1 MTMTNPLIIIGAIL
15 LLVVKPACL
24 AFQQPPLS
32 CCTSSTDVT
41 SLVSRQTPKYRNS
54 IGSRTTTLARASSSS
69 SSFED
74 NNDDEEGYEIRRDAS
89 VDSRRRRQSTSLRV
103 ETTFGA
109 ENVPVEQRPS
119 NEYLN
124 LIQQPTF
131 AWASQES
138 GDGGLVLRL
147 AVTYIALF
155 VLV

>member
-1 MTMTNPLIIIGAIL
+1 MTNPLIIIGVSL

-24 AFQQPPLS
+24 AFQRTPLS
-32 CCTSSTDVT
+32 CCKSITDAT

-54 IGSRTTTLARASSSS
+54 IGSRTITLARASSSS
-69 SSFED
+69 FKD
-74 NNDDEEGYEIRRDAS
+74 NDDDEEGYEIRSDTS
-89 VDSRRRRQSTSLRV
+89 VDSRGPRQSTSPRA

-147 AVTYIALF
+147 MVTYIAFF

>member
-1 MTMTNPLIIIGAIL
+1 MTTNPLIIIGASL
-15 LLVVKPACL
+15 LLVIKPACL
-24 AFQQPPLS
+24 AFQQTPLS
-32 CCTSSTDVT
+32 CCCCKSNAKVT
-41 SLVSRQTPKYRNS
+41 RQTPKYRPNS
-54 IGSRTTTLARASSSS
+54 IGSRTITLARGASS

-74 NNDDEEGYEIRRDAS
+74 NDNDEDGYEIRRD
-89 VDSRRRRQSTSLRV
+89 TSLRI

-109 ENVPVEQRPS
+109 ENVPVDQRPS

-147 AVTYIALF
+147 AGTYIAFF

>member
-1 MTMTNPLIIIGAIL
+1 MVNPD
-15 LLVVKPACL
+15 CL
-24 AFQQPPLS
+24 AFQLTPPLLLPFSKS
-32 CCTSSTDVT
+32 CTDAA
-41 SLVSRQTPKYRNS
+41 SLLVVSRQPRNS
-54 IGSRTTTLARASSSS
+54 IGSRTIIRASS
-69 SSFED
+69 FFAD
-74 NNDDEEGYEIRRDAS
+74 NDDDDEEEDDGYEILRDTS
-89 VDSRRRRQSTSLRV
+89 FDRRQSNALRV

-147 AVTYIALF
+147 VITYIVFF

>member
-1 MTMTNPLIIIGAIL
+1 MTNRLIIFGASLLL
-15 LLVVKPACL
+15 LLVNPDCS
-24 AFQQPPLS
+24 AFQQMPPLLLSYSKS
-32 CCTSSTDVT
+32 CTGAT
-41 SLVSRQTPKYRNS
+41 SLFVSRQTPTYRNS
-54 IGSRTTTLARASSSS
+54 IGSRTITRASS
-69 SSFED
+69 FFAD
-74 NNDDEEGYEIRRDAS
+74 NDDDDEEEEEGYEIVRDTS
-89 VDSRRRRQSTSLRV
+89 FDRRQSSSLRV

-147 AVTYIALF
+147 LVTYIAFF